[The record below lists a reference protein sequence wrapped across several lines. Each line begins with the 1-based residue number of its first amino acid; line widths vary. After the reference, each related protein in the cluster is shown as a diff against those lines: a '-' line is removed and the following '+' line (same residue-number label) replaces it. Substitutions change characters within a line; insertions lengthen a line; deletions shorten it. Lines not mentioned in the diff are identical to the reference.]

1 MLRQGSCTNTSTKPS
16 RGITPFIN
24 FTWHWKPKQT
34 PTRSKLYKRKTQAN
48 SRHLEANIVKMRDGV
63 TPRLMYKHLHPTK
76 PRHNAVYQFHM
87 ALERKTNTN
96 TKQTLQT
103 SDTNKLKTL
112 RSEHCE
118 IEKRRYASALT
129 HTTSHGE
136 IDKRCYA
143 KALTRT
149 PAANI
154 TFLPLCF
161 WRICGK
167 KSTVIENVRRVVY
180 FSLSSQTISSIQ
192 FQI

>member
-1 MLRQGSCTNTSTKPS
+1 MLRQGSHSHNLTIQTNSVKS
-16 RGITPFIN
+16 RNGITPRLS
-24 FTWHWKPKQT
+24 HAQT
-34 PTRSKLYKRKTQAN
+34 NAPN
-48 SRHLEANIVKMRDGV
+48 SG
-63 TPRLMYKHLHPTK
+63 K

-87 ALERKTNTN
+87 ALEAQTNIN
-96 TKQTLQT
+96 TKRTLQT
-103 SDTNKLKTL
+103 SSTNKLKTL

>member
-1 MLRQGSCTNTSTKPS
+1 MWN
-16 RGITPFIN
+16 GITPRLSDAQTN
-24 FTWHWKPKQT
+24 APNSGKQ
-34 PTRSKLYKRKTQAN
+34 RRN
-48 SRHLEANIVKMRDGV
+48 V
-63 TPRLMYKHLHPTK
+63 
-76 PRHNAVYQFHM
+76 VYQFHT
-87 ALERKTNTN
+87 ALEAQTNTN

-118 IEKRRYASALT
+118 SEKRCYASALT
-129 HTTSHGE
+129 RATSQY
-136 IDKRCYA
+136 KRTLWNWET
-143 KALTRT
+143 ALRLGFNLYNFTRWKLET
-149 PAANI
+149 VLCFGFHSHSWANI

-192 FQI
+192 FQIWPNCKLQWKKAIRTAGSNAELAIVISCWWA